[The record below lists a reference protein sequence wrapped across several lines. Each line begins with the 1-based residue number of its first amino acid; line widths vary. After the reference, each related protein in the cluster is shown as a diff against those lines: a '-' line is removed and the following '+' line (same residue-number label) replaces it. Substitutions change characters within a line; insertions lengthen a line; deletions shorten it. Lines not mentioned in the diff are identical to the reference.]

1 MYDLRTDENFND
13 VVRLNAVMFKHK
25 ADIATRIC
33 ESFDNGAKLFPDDL
47 LMQHW
52 GRTYKDSN
60 VISKRTVLMNKLDN
74 PQMTMAEVDAEV
86 RSLGFDIQD
95 YRPAFTADELN
106 DYYEAVQHHG
116 LWTEFCGQIHIP
128 GDKQGW
134 MMKELVNLPANPKYR
149 WAFER
154 DDSHVTNYDQGF
166 VLKEYKACLV

>member
-1 MYDLRTDENFND
+1 MFLFCTDSSSTDENFND

-106 DYYEAVQHHG
+106 EQ
-116 LWTEFCGQIHIP
+116 L
-128 GDKQGW
+128 
-134 MMKELVNLPANPKYR
+134 NLMQNNMSFILILQNRFLNLSVCKSG
-149 WAFER
+149 
-154 DDSHVTNYDQGF
+154 SH
-166 VLKEYKACLV
+166 L